1 MNLIVSKLLFIILT
15 SAILMGCSNEVNEQT
30 TAVSFD
36 LQKESQSNTSHISET
51 DAELQELNGV
61 QDKTLTAEL
70 ELLLEETN
78 QKHLLVQK
86 PNIEYEPYIYNGNPS
101 LERKYINTTNA
112 DGTLT
117 LEQVENDLDYLI
129 YELQTH
135 YGMYTYFGGDEAFY
149 SVKEAVLEEL
159 AAASPIT
166 SQTLEDSLR
175 THMEFVKDCHF
186 KINGNFLSKTACPI
200 MYRECAF
207 IKTETGFET
216 KETHKQVESIAGYES
231 VEEVFQQSISEEGE
245 IVYYPVTFQDMYSGE
260 MMHGEKLSGEEL
272 RVNYTDGSSQ
282 ILSAPPYEYFGYKD
296 VWDTKV
302 SFHRN
307 QGIPVLVSGFEM
319 GYDESNLDSGGKEFL
334 SNLDFVKDDPVVIVD
349 LRYTCGG
356 NEALSYKWFEKF
368 TGQKV
373 GTNYYCIL
381 RQGVDQAVYTPNTYT
396 FNSLETL
403 TGILGRKN
411 IDGRIDYSISHT
423 TPDLFADNDKLL
435 IILTSKAVASGG
447 ETFIDMAHNVRNVL
461 VIGENTGGGLRGRMG
476 VATRLPDSKVVA
488 EYGTFVNIIPE
499 EDSYFREFFGF
510 VPDIWVPAGEAEQLA
525 IQFIKTHY
533 K

>member
-1 MNLIVSKLLFIILT
+1 MDSTCYKIILFILSSIILT
-15 SAILMGCSNEVNEQT
+15 GCFNEVNKQS
-30 TAVSFD
+30 TAD
-36 LQKESQSNTSHISET
+36 TNEMIKESQFSDSIKLETSKEF
-51 DAELQELNGV
+51 QESSGEWER
-61 QDKTLTAEL
+61 TSTTEL

-78 QKHLLVQK
+78 RKHFLIQK
-86 PNIEYEPYIYNGNPS
+86 PNIEYEPYIYDGNPS
-101 LERKYINTTNA
+101 LERKYITSTNS
-112 DGTLT
+112 DGQLT
-117 LEQVENDLDYLI
+117 IEQVENDLNYLI
-129 YELQTH
+129 YELQSH
-135 YGMYTYFGGDEAFY
+135 YGMYTFFGGDTAFY
-149 SVKEAVLEEL
+149 SAKEVILEEL
-159 AAASPIT
+159 AAESQIT
-166 SQTLEDSLR
+166 SQNLENSLKANL
-175 THMEFVKDCHF
+175 EFVKDGHF

-216 KETHKQVESIAGYES
+216 KDSHKQVESIPGYES
-231 VEEVFQQSISEEGE
+231 LDELFQQSISNQGE

-260 MMHGEKLSGEEL
+260 MMHGEKTNGGEL
-272 RVNYTDGSSQ
+272 QVNYTDGSSQ
-282 ILSAPPYEYFGYKD
+282 VLSAAPYQYFGYKD

-307 QGIPVLVSGFEM
+307 KGIPVLVSGFEM
-319 GYDESNLDSGGKEFL
+319 GYDESKLDSGGKEFL
-334 SNLDFVKDDPVVIVD
+334 SYLDFVKDDPVVIVD

-356 NEALSYKWFEKF
+356 NEALSYKWFEKL

-373 GTNYYCIL
+373 STNYYCVL
-381 RQGVDQAVYTPNTYT
+381 RQGVDQAVYSPNTYT
-396 FNSLETL
+396 YNSYETL
-403 TGILGRKN
+403 TDILGRQN
-411 IDGRIDYSISHT
+411 IDGRMDYSISHT

-461 VIGENTGGGLRGRMG
+461 IIGENTGGGLRGRMG
-476 VATRLPDSKVVA
+476 VETRLPDSKVLA

-525 IQFIKTHY
+525 IQFIEEHY